1 MKPIQNI
8 GLYITSRRDDL
19 DDCVE
24 QICGFLESKKIN
36 YYFEET
42 SYEQL
47 PDHLHKDSYSTFTVA
62 ETAINEGKH
71 TPIDLV
77 LVVGGDGSFLRACQL
92 FCHYDAPLTGIN
104 LGRLG
109 FLTDISIDQ
118 LEPLLTPIL
127 QRKGHTE
134 KRYFFEGTVASCTV
148 YALNDIV
155 IQTDNNVSIMD
166 IEVRVGGALA
176 FDLRCDGIIVASS
189 TGSTAY
195 GLSAGGPLLHPDVQ
209 GLVLVPLAAHTL
221 SARPCVIPD
230 DKPLQIRETSKAQ
243 VAKVIVD
250 GVPKGI
256 LPADQPFSIRKSS
269 RSITLVHPPGYDY
282 FAACRQKLGWHS
294 ASH

>member
-1 MKPIQNI
+1 MRPVKNI
-8 GLYITSRRDDL
+8 GLYVSSRRNDL
-19 DDCVE
+19 DDCVGH
-24 QICGFLESKKIN
+24 ICRFLDSKSIN
-36 YYFEET
+36 YCFEET
-42 SYEQL
+42 SYKQL
-47 PDHLHKDSYSTFTVA
+47 PVHLQKDSYVTFTVDKNSTI
-62 ETAINEGKH
+62 ENDE

-92 FCHYDAPLTGIN
+92 FCHYGAPLTGIN

-118 LEPLLTPIL
+118 LDQLLDPIL
-127 QRKGHTE
+127 KLKGHTE
-134 KRYFFEGTVASCTV
+134 KRYFFEGKVASRKV

-155 IQTDNNVSIMD
+155 IQTGNNVSIMD
-166 IEVRVGGALA
+166 IEVMVGGSLA
-176 FDLRCDGIIVASS
+176 FDLRCDGIIIASS

-195 GLSAGGPLLHPDVQ
+195 GLSAGGPLLHPGVQ

-230 DKPLQIRETSKAQ
+230 DKPLQIREKSKTQ
-243 VAKVIVD
+243 GAKITVD
-250 GVPKGI
+250 GVPSGT
-256 LPADQPFSIRKSS
+256 LESDQPFTICKSS

-294 ASH
+294 W